1 MTITAPWRRLE
12 MPRGWMLPATLLG
25 GGLAGAALALP
36 VAVIGTLFLALL
48 GVLVIRWPQPAAIFL
63 FLLIPFQSFI
73 TQVITFRGH
82 VQPQP
87 FTLWKDL
94 LIGAFVLRVVYTQV
108 RRHGLTVPRSGADLV
123 VMGYVLWLASV
134 AAASPELKPA
144 GYALALEA
152 EGPLLFLALV
162 ALRPSRRVIWSC
174 LAATLAAA
182 VVLAAMGVWEQT
194 IKFALPRWFGVNPN
208 LINQPSF
215 ATGSSYRSGSLF
227 ADPLLFGIFMGCV
240 APLAFAAVFIAPRR
254 LRLGA
259 AVIAA
264 LCVAGLVVS
273 YTRSGYLGAGV
284 GMMAFILAVFRNS
297 RARLATLGIFLVIA
311 GGAAALAALAG
322 DERILHSGG
331 QQAHIDIFNH
341 SLDLISS
348 NPLGTGLGTTD
359 NLGRRFA
366 TPGSG
371 VDTES
376 AYLARGI
383 EQGVVGLLIF
393 IAVLMQ
399 LFLRVL
405 AALRRA
411 RRAGD
416 SALAALAAG
425 ALGAIVAMAV
435 SGLFIPI
442 RDLSIYIVVW
452 GFAGLVVA
460 ATAPAQIDEGAGARA
475 RPPQWRLPGGQT
487 PPRRPAATLR

>member
-1 MTITAPWRRLE
+1 MTTSTLRRGLV
-12 MPRGWMLPATLLG
+12 MPQGWLLPASLLG
-25 GGLAGAALALP
+25 GALAGAALALP
-36 VAVIGTLFLALL
+36 AAVIGTLFLALL
-48 GVLVIRWPQPAAIFL
+48 GVLVIRWPQPAAILL

-73 TQVITFRGH
+73 THVITFRGN

-94 LIGAFVLRVVYTQV
+94 LIGAFVLRVVYVQV
-108 RRHGLTVPRSGADLV
+108 RQHGLTVPRSGADLFF
-123 VMGYVLWLASV
+123 MGYVLWLAAV

-162 ALRPSRRVIWSC
+162 ALRPSRRVIWGC

-182 VVLAAMGVWEQT
+182 VVLASMGVWEQT
-194 IKFALPRWFGVNPN
+194 IKFALPQWFGVTPN
-208 LINQPSF
+208 VIDEPSF
-215 ATGSSYRSGSLF
+215 VTGANYRSGSLF

-240 APLAFAAVFIAPRR
+240 VPLAFAAVVIAPRR
-254 LRLGA
+254 IRLGA
-259 AVIAA
+259 VAVAVM
-264 LCVAGLVVS
+264 CVVGLVVS
-273 YTRSGYLGAGV
+273 YTRSGYLGAGL

-297 RARLATLGIFLVIA
+297 RVRLATLGIFLVVA
-311 GGAAALAALAG
+311 GGAAGIAALAG

-331 QQAHIDIFNH
+331 QQAHIDIFNR
-341 SLDLISS
+341 SLDVISS
-348 NPLGTGLGTTD
+348 NPLGVGLGTTD

-366 TPGSG
+366 VPGSG

-383 EQGVVGLLIF
+383 EQGVAGLLIF
-393 IAVLMQ
+393 IAVLML
-399 LFLRVL
+399 LFFRVL

-416 SALAALAAG
+416 TAIAALAAG
-425 ALGAIVAMAV
+425 ALASVVAVAV
-435 SGLFIPI
+435 SGLFIPV
-442 RDLSIYIVVW
+442 RDLAIYTVVW

-460 ATAPAQIDEGAGARA
+460 ATSPERAAAIADRSHAPHGRATPQEGVQRCF
-475 RPPQWRLPGGQT
+475 
-487 PPRRPAATLR
+487 TLRRWE